1 MAASICRIKL
11 GPGLAAH
18 CSPLQGRAAAQ
29 RARGRQ
35 GTGAQQ
41 HQAKGLIEGSRA
53 LEGSLGPLP
62 SLGRAGLSAASG
74 RPLIPRKSGQGLG
87 WSMGYQPLL
96 RGPYAQ
102 AYLLLSSTP
111 ASPQRLPSCLWQEA
125 VVSAE

>member
-29 RARGRQ
+29 RARGRR

-53 LEGSLGPLP
+53 LEGSLAPSPHWAERALALP
-62 SLGRAGLSAASG
+62 
-74 RPLIPRKSGQGLG
+74 PEDP
-87 WSMGYQPLL
+87 
-96 RGPYAQ
+96 
-102 AYLLLSSTP
+102 
-111 ASPQRLPSCLWQEA
+111 
-125 VVSAE
+125 